1 MKARIKKETKLPM
14 LVAMVCIVVLIAS
27 VFLPYFALNSDF
39 QELADAMG
47 GVPTS
52 LYDFA
57 LSLNE
62 QGTPAL
68 LLLLGIYGVSL
79 LLAALLALLRK
90 PIGVMVFDLPPM
102 GVATLTHMIFA
113 NDGTMDS
120 GMYTWGIADKLIFA
134 VGAMLYGFEV
144 FQRGSPC
151 QTAYPAFVPV
161 GNF

>member
-102 GVATLTHMIFA
+102 GVATLFIFRHLLAA
-113 NDGTMDS
+113 NS
-120 GMYTWGIADKLIFA
+120 NASALISQICKS
-134 VGAMLYGFEV
+134 LPTILP
-144 FQRGSPC
+144 FQ
-151 QTAYPAFVPV
+151 
-161 GNF
+161 